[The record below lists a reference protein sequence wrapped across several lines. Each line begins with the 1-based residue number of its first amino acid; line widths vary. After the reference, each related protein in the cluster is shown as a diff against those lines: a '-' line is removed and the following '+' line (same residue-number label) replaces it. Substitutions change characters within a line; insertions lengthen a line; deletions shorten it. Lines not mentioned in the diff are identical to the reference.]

1 MKVRTWLALFF
12 LPLFTAVSALAF
24 FPTTDPTAISQRI
37 IMMANQITMIGNQMA
52 QLTSMSNQLGKL
64 TEQFEHIKESTL
76 GQIGAITQPFT
87 DLASVPSKL
96 IGTGMAWK
104 SDFSGAA
111 GELATAVEQFSD
123 GTSITQ
129 AMRTRLQ
136 TADTTSEADVLATYA
151 NFPVELATRAA
162 ANYRNNRERGEQST
176 VLNYAVSD
184 AAAETSAAIK
194 SALDS
199 YDGLRNNA
207 NKSDTALQQSQVAG
221 MVTQGQLTAAMAQL
235 QALQAAQDGGCGT
248 GSRSEAA
255 GARGCLDRS
264 HCTRSAD
271 IPGAAG
277 RDYLTQRR
285 RRKSPNAGASP
296 VYPLIWW
303 RSRKARL
310 CCFKFNSTPVFQPTS
325 PRRSWTTS
333 AASCKG

>member
-64 TEQFEHIKESTL
+64 TEQFEHIRESTL

-87 DLASVPSKL
+87 DLASVPSNL

-162 ANYRNNRERGEQST
+162 ANYRNNP
-176 VLNYAVSD
+176 
-184 AAAETSAAIK
+184 
-194 SALDS
+194 
-199 YDGLRNNA
+199 
-207 NKSDTALQQSQVAG
+207 
-221 MVTQGQLTAAMAQL
+221 
-235 QALQAAQDGGCGT
+235 
-248 GSRSEAA
+248 
-255 GARGCLDRS
+255 GARRS
-264 HCTRSAD
+264 VHRPQLCRLRCF
-271 IPGAAG
+271 G
-277 RDYLTQRR
+277 RDDCSYQIR
-285 RRKSPNAGASP
+285 
-296 VYPLIWW
+296 
-303 RSRKARL
+303 
-310 CCFKFNSTPVFQPTS
+310 Q
-325 PRRSWTTS
+325 
-333 AASCKG
+333 

>member
-1 MKVRTWLALFF
+1 MRIRTWLTLFF
-12 LPLFTAVSALAF
+12 LPLFAGGTAYAF
-24 FPTTDPTAISQRI
+24 FDISAPFQRALMI
-37 IMMANQITMIGNQMA
+37 ANQATLIANQVA
-52 QLTSMSNQLGKL
+52 QLATMNQQLGKL
-64 TEQFEHIKESTL
+64 TEQFTHIKDSTL
-76 GQIGAITQPFT
+76 GQVGAITQPFT

-235 QALQAAQDGGCGT
+235 QALQAAQVAAAELEAEARRREREAALMEATARGQQIFQERLDGITSRSDGG
-248 GSRSEAA
+248 
-255 GARGCLDRS
+255 
-264 HCTRSAD
+264 
-271 IPGAAG
+271 
-277 RDYLTQRR
+277 
-285 RRKSPNAGASP
+285 ASLRMQ
-296 VYPLIWW
+296 VHPLY
-303 RSRKARL
+303 
-310 CCFKFNSTPVFQPTS
+310 TP
-325 PRRSWTTS
+325 
-333 AASCKG
+333 